1 MKSRRTADK
10 SAFRKPTRKSDLANM
25 VTAMKCRRWH
35 WYIESRGGLLGQIA
49 MMEQAHQL
57 RIIASKAE

>member
-35 WYIESRGGLLGQIA
+35 WYFETRANFYAQLEREAAIR
-49 MMEQAHQL
+49 HQHAA
-57 RIIASKAE
+57 RV